1 MTRRLISIEILD
13 RLRCEKAKTAFTT
26 RRVPRAAMHTV
37 VSGAVRP
44 RSGDLVLARI
54 ATLGHH
60 RHIEQPDGRRAVLHE
75 GDEIIVAYGD
85 RYATDQFESQVPS
98 SLADVQLVA
107 SGGIA
112 SEVLSRSL
120 AVRRATDITPVGLIG
135 DAKGRPLNISDFGLR
150 PVRPDR
156 PRPRTAAVIGT
167 AMNSGKT
174 TTIHDV
180 VHGLARAGVAVGAT
194 KVTGTGSGND
204 YWCMIDAGA
213 HRMLDFTDVGMSST
227 YKQPMDKLERK
238 FAELVDH
245 LTDSGTSLNLVEIA
259 DGIYQRETSRLLESD
274 AFNELIDVVIFAAPD
289 SMGAAAGVAHLRAL
303 GHNVVAMSGL
313 LTRSPLAVREAA
325 AVTGLPVLTR
335 GELSDPGV
343 TMELLGLPPLARDP
357 GQVPNS
363 VPVPGV
369 PSMIEPAALGLALAS
384 VARVM
389 AGPDL
394 GAGEAGGVGRRT
406 RPPARFPLRTRE
418 SS

>member
-1 MTRRLISIEILD
+1 MTTRRLIKIEILD
-13 RLRCEKAKTAFTT
+13 RLRCDKAKASFTT
-26 RRVPRAAMHTV
+26 RRVPREAMRTT

-54 ATLGHH
+54 STLGHH
-60 RHIEQPDGRRAVLHE
+60 RHIEQPDGRRAILHE

-98 SLADVQLVA
+98 SLGEVQLVA

-112 SEVLSRSL
+112 SEVLSRSQ
-120 AVRRATDITPVGLIG
+120 AVRRATDIQPVGLVG
-135 DAKGRPLNISDFGLR
+135 DAKGRPVNIRDFGLR
-150 PVRPDR
+150 PVHPDR
-156 PRPRTAAVIGT
+156 PRPRTVAVIGT

-180 VHGLARAGVAVGAT
+180 VHGLAGAGIAVGAT

-213 HRMLDFTDVGMSST
+213 HQMLDFTDVGMSST
-227 YKQPMDKLERK
+227 YKQPIDKLERK

-245 LTDSGTSLNLVEIA
+245 LTASGTALNLVEIA

-289 SMGAAAGVAHLRAL
+289 SMGAAAGVAHLRRL

-313 LTRSPLAVREAA
+313 LTRSPLAIREAA
-325 AVTGLPVLTR
+325 SVTGLPVLTR
-335 GELSDPGV
+335 EELNDPDF
-343 TMELLGLPPLARDP
+343 TTELLGLPPPVAKP
-357 GQVPNS
+357 ESVSVS
-363 VPVPGV
+363 VPVPAF
-369 PSMIEPAALGLALAS
+369 EPASFGMAMLAVGAVKANS
-384 VARVM
+384 DQGPGVAGQ
-389 AGPDL
+389 A
-394 GAGEAGGVGRRT
+394 GRRT
-406 RPPARFPLRTRE
+406 RTPGLLPWRTQE